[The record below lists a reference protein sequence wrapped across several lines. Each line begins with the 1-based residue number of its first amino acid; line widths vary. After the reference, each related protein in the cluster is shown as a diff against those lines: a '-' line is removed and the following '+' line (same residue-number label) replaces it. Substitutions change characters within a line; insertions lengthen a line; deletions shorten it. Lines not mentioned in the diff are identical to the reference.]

1 MVNALRCGEVDM
13 REVNIGDGTIGRKN
27 MSRDAKNRVL
37 LPTIGT
43 RAERTRTI
51 TETDIVDFAEVSG
64 DHNPLHLDPHYA
76 AQTPFGGR
84 IAHGFLTASIISAI
98 LGTELPGPGSI
109 YLGQTL
115 KFLAPVRI
123 GDTVRVSVEVIA
135 VREDRRIVT
144 LRTDCVNQDGTLVL
158 TGEATVKC

>member
-1 MVNALRCGEVDM
+1 MIRNT
-13 REVNIGDGTIGRKN
+13 N
-27 MSRDAKNRVL
+27 NRAQ
-37 LPTIGT
+37 LPAIGT

-51 TETDIVDFAEVSG
+51 TEADIVDFAEVSG

-98 LGTELPGPGSI
+98 LGMELPGPGSI

-115 KFLAPVRI
+115 KFLAPVHV
-123 GDTVRVSVEVIA
+123 GDTVTAGVEVIA
-135 VREDRRIVT
+135 LREDKRIVT
-144 LRTDCVNQDGTLVL
+144 LRTDCIIQDGTLVL
-158 TGEATVKC
+158 TGEAPVKC

>member
-1 MVNALRCGEVDM
+1 MIRNT
-13 REVNIGDGTIGRKN
+13 N
-27 MSRDAKNRVL
+27 NRAQ
-37 LPTIGT
+37 LPAIGT

-51 TETDIVDFAEVSG
+51 TEADIVDFAEVSG

-98 LGTELPGPGSI
+98 LGMELPGPGSI

-115 KFLAPVRI
+115 KFLAPVHV
-123 GDTVRVSVEVIA
+123 GDTVTAGVEVIA
-135 VREDRRIVT
+135 LREDKRIVT
-144 LRTDCVNQDGTLVL
+144 LRTDCIIQDGTLVL

>member
-1 MVNALRCGEVDM
+1 M
-13 REVNIGDGTIGRKN
+13 IGDTKHRAQIP
-27 MSRDAKNRVL
+27 AL
-37 LPTIGT
+37 GT
-43 RAERTRTI
+43 RAERIRTI
-51 TETDIVDFAEVSG
+51 TEVDIVDFAQVSG
-64 DHNPLHLDPHYA
+64 DDNPLHLDPHYA

-115 KFLAPVRI
+115 KFLAPVRVD
-123 GDTVRVSVEVIA
+123 DTVTVSVEVIA
-135 VREDRRIVT
+135 IREEKRIVT
-144 LRTDCVNQDGTLVL
+144 LRTDCINQDGTLVL

>member
-1 MVNALRCGEVDM
+1 M
-13 REVNIGDGTIGRKN
+13 IGDTKHQ
-27 MSRDAKNRVL
+27 AQ
-37 LPTIGT
+37 LPALGT
-43 RAERTRTI
+43 RAERIRTI
-51 TETDIVDFAEVSG
+51 TEVDIVDFAQVSG

-115 KFLAPVRI
+115 KFLAPVRV
-123 GDTVRVSVEVIA
+123 GDTVTVGVEVMAI
-135 VREDRRIVT
+135 REEKRIVT
-144 LRTDCVNQDGTLVL
+144 LRTDCINQDGILVL

>member
-1 MVNALRCGEVDM
+1 M
-13 REVNIGDGTIGRKN
+13 IGDTKHQEQ
-27 MSRDAKNRVL
+27 
-37 LPTIGT
+37 LPTLGT
-43 RAERTRTI
+43 QAERIRTI
-51 TETDIVDFAEVSG
+51 TEADIVDFAQVSG

-115 KFLAPVRI
+115 KFLAPVRV
-123 GDTVRVSVEVIA
+123 GDTVTVRVEVVAI
-135 VREDRRIVT
+135 REEKRIVT
-144 LRTDCVNQDGTLVL
+144 LRTDCINQHGVLIL